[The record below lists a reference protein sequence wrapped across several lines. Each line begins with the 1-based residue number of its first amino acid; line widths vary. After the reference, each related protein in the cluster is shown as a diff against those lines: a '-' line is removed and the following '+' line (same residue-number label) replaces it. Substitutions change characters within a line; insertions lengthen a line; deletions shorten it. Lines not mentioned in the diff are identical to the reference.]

1 MRKLPRK
8 LAVAPLLLLLTASS
22 ALAYGSIGSQIGNS
36 IIHGLIYAVI
46 FKAMRHLS
54 LPQAIVVA
62 IAGIAVV
69 AWFHRRTGPRK

>member
-8 LAVAPLLLLLTASS
+8 LAVAPLLFLLTASS
-22 ALAYGSIGSQIGNS
+22 AFAYGSIGSQIGNA

-54 LPQAIVVA
+54 LPQALVVVVV
-62 IAGIAVV
+62 GLAVV
-69 AWFHRRTGPRK
+69 AWVKRRTGPRK